1 MFGTED
7 GKRGAGWLA
16 VHSEK
21 EWQVPSVFILD
32 PRAVCSMR
40 RASMYMAGTHI
51 SFFSRGVWIFKL
63 ILVCAI
69 MLETGGRNPLC
80 ATTSFS
86 YMHSQFT
93 PVTTKT
99 TLIYAYRDACFRA
112 YTPPYRHNMYRTEPV
127 HQGPT
132 CVIPA
137 PLELSLT

>member
-51 SFFSRGVWIFKL
+51 SFFPRGVWIFKL

-69 MLETGGRNPLC
+69 MLETGGRSPCVPQKASL
-80 ATTSFS
+80 TV

-93 PVTTKT
+93 RATTKT
-99 TLIYAYRDACFRA
+99 TLICAYGDTCFRTYA
-112 YTPPYRHNMYRTEPV
+112 HPLTGIACTAQNQSTKAPP
-127 HQGPT
+127 
-132 CVIPA
+132 A
-137 PLELSLT
+137 